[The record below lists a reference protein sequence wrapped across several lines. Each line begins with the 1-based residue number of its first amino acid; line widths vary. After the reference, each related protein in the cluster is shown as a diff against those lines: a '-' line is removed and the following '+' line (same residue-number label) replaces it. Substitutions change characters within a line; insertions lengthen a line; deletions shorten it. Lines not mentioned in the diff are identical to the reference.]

1 MDGKRIEATLRA
13 RFAAPLPEFQTR
25 RIVFWRDEE
34 REFEAMLDE
43 LSIPDVKLVRLTGH
57 NNFAVK
63 KLLLHDDLSSSYL
76 IYDPLSYAAPQDD
89 WLLDIRLYSEEYR
102 ADKTSLQMA
111 ELGVEP
117 TPAMRKT
124 MKLYHRFFESRERTA
139 KLCRIGHSYQ
149 TPLQLHVDVMAVL
162 AGARGGT
169 AQDVFIAVLSGGL
182 NEEENLPLINI
193 QKFGSIDA
201 FWQLVRKYTGY
212 IYESDKPLGFFAAHV
227 LLTALAHT
235 MGDGAVRG
243 LERFLSES
251 NTAYCYSVVYEWRSS
266 ERRQELYEL
275 CRTVEREL
283 QLSARFGK
291 LSVEQ
296 LLRGDVFPAID
307 ESILAKCY
315 DEISE
320 RVVRTELLTQ
330 VVENRRTSGW
340 YSRFADYYGCLVAVG
355 QIQTFY
361 QENAGGFFFA
371 QAKDVWNFYVEQG
384 YRMDAAYRRF
394 HFAFGNTLKDGDTVL
409 EDKLKHAAGYVES
422 LYRNW
427 YLTSLTDC
435 WVRVSADD
443 LASLG
448 YVSEVP
454 RQRDFYRH
462 YVQPIVSKGARA
474 FVIISDA
481 LRYET
486 AVELQETI
494 SRSTKGTAVLEYC
507 QAQFPSITKFG
518 MAALLP
524 GEGIAVTEDM
534 EVLRAGMP
542 TRSTVD
548 RQRVLMAV
556 EPNSVAVQYQELLA
570 MKRAERRALTTGQRV
585 VYIYHNTIDAIGDK
599 TATESKVFAACYDA
613 IQELTNLLRIVV
625 NDLQGTDIL
634 ITADHGFLY
643 TYKPLSESDKVDRTA
658 FHGEIYEV
666 DRRYALTAPDTA
678 ADYLLPVRLE
688 KTVFGVTVGGLSP
701 RDATRI
707 KIAGGGENYVHG
719 GVSLQE
725 LVVPILTFKNLRTA
739 SKGYVETSTAEL
751 KLLTQSRKITNLIF
765 SLDFFQR
772 QPVSEKMLP
781 CTYNVY
787 MADETGAP
795 ISDRQ
800 TVIADRSAL
809 NDSERVFRVRLHLKS
824 ATYNKNKTY
833 RLVITNGVDFPTE
846 EDFQIDIA
854 FADDFGFDL

>member
-1 MDGKRIEATLRA
+1 MSKERIEAALRA
-13 RFAAPLPEFQTR
+13 RFAAPLPEFQAR

-43 LSIPDVKLVRLTGH
+43 LSIPDVKLVRLTEH

-124 MKLYHRFFESRERTA
+124 MKIYHRFFESRERTT
-139 KLCRIGHSYQ
+139 KLCRMGHSYQ
-149 TPLQLHVDVMAVL
+149 TPLQLHIDVMAVL
-162 AGARGGT
+162 AGASGGT
-169 AQDVFIAVLSGGL
+169 AQDVFIAVLGSRL
-182 NEEENLPLINI
+182 SEEENQPLINI

-201 FWQLVRKYTGY
+201 FWHLVRKYTGY
-212 IYESDKPLGFFAAHV
+212 IYESDKPLGFFADHV
-227 LLTALAHT
+227 LLTALVHT

-243 LERFLSES
+243 LERFLSEP
-251 NTAYCYSVVYEWRSS
+251 NTAYCYSVVHEWRSS
-266 ERRQELYEL
+266 EGQQALYEL

-291 LSVEQ
+291 LSMEQ

-307 ESILAKCY
+307 ESILAKCF

-340 YSRFADYYGCLVAVG
+340 YSRFADYYGCLAAVG
-355 QIQTFY
+355 QMQIFY
-361 QENAGGFFFA
+361 QENAGGFSFA
-371 QAKDVWNFYVEQG
+371 QAKDVWTFYTEQG

-394 HFAFGNTLKDGDTVL
+394 HFAFSNTLKDGNAIL
-409 EDKLKHAAGYVES
+409 EDKLKHAAGYVEN

-427 YLTSLTDC
+427 YLTSLTGC
-435 WVRVSADD
+435 WVRTAADG
-443 LASLG
+443 LATLG
-448 YVSEVP
+448 YVSEIP
-454 RQRDFYRH
+454 KQRDFYRR
-462 YVQPIVSKGARA
+462 YVRPIVSKGAKA

-486 AVELQETI
+486 AIELQETI
-494 SRSTKGTAVLEYC
+494 SRSTKGMAVLESC
-507 QAQFPSITKFG
+507 QAEFPSITKFG

-524 GEGIAVTEDM
+524 GEEIAVTENM

-542 TRSTVD
+542 TRSTAD
-548 RQRVLMAV
+548 RQRVLMAA
-556 EPNSVAVQYQELLA
+556 EPNSAAVQYQELLA
-570 MKRAERRALTTGQRV
+570 MKRAERRALTTGQCV

-599 TATESKVFAACYDA
+599 TATESKVFAACHDA
-613 IQELTNLLRIVV
+613 VQELTNLLRIVV

-643 TYKPLSESDKVDRTA
+643 TYEPLSESDKVDRTA
-658 FHGEIYEV
+658 FHGEVYEV
-666 DRRYALTAPDTA
+666 GRRYALTAPDTA
-678 ADYLLPVRLE
+678 ADYLLPIRLE
-688 KTVFGVTVGGLSP
+688 KTVFGVTVGGFSP

-739 SKGYVETSTAEL
+739 SKGYVETANVEL
-751 KLLTQSRKITNLIF
+751 KLLTQSRKIANLIF

-772 QPVSEKMLP
+772 QPVSEKVLP

-787 MADETGAP
+787 MADETGSP

-800 TVIADRSAL
+800 TVIADRSVL
-809 NDSERVFRVRLHLKS
+809 NDSERVFRVRFHLKS
-824 ATYNKNKTY
+824 AAYNKNKTY
-833 RLVITNGVDFPTE
+833 RLVITNGVDLPTE

>member
-89 WLLDIRLYSEEYR
+89 WLLDIRLCSEEYR

-340 YSRFADYYGCLVAVG
+340 YSRFADYYGCLAAVG
-355 QIQTFY
+355 QLQTFY

-384 YRMDAAYRRF
+384 DRMDAAYRRF

-448 YVSEVP
+448 YVSELP
-454 RQRDFYRH
+454 RLRDF
-462 YVQPIVSKGARA
+462 
-474 FVIISDA
+474 
-481 LRYET
+481 
-486 AVELQETI
+486 
-494 SRSTKGTAVLEYC
+494 
-507 QAQFPSITKFG
+507 
-518 MAALLP
+518 
-524 GEGIAVTEDM
+524 
-534 EVLRAGMP
+534 
-542 TRSTVD
+542 
-548 RQRVLMAV
+548 
-556 EPNSVAVQYQELLA
+556 
-570 MKRAERRALTTGQRV
+570 
-585 VYIYHNTIDAIGDK
+585 
-599 TATESKVFAACYDA
+599 
-613 IQELTNLLRIVV
+613 
-625 NDLQGTDIL
+625 
-634 ITADHGFLY
+634 
-643 TYKPLSESDKVDRTA
+643 
-658 FHGEIYEV
+658 
-666 DRRYALTAPDTA
+666 
-678 ADYLLPVRLE
+678 
-688 KTVFGVTVGGLSP
+688 
-701 RDATRI
+701 
-707 KIAGGGENYVHG
+707 
-719 GVSLQE
+719 
-725 LVVPILTFKNLRTA
+725 
-739 SKGYVETSTAEL
+739 
-751 KLLTQSRKITNLIF
+751 
-765 SLDFFQR
+765 
-772 QPVSEKMLP
+772 
-781 CTYNVY
+781 
-787 MADETGAP
+787 
-795 ISDRQ
+795 
-800 TVIADRSAL
+800 
-809 NDSERVFRVRLHLKS
+809 
-824 ATYNKNKTY
+824 
-833 RLVITNGVDFPTE
+833 
-846 EDFQIDIA
+846 
-854 FADDFGFDL
+854 